1 MNICILSNFTKTYL
15 FHEIAQQLEKSN
27 IHAFWIATNRPLYQF
42 LVSQYGEGRVL
53 LINLTYSDRPA
64 LTVNDFK
71 LNELMYGD
79 RYLRHKTEIGF
90 RYLRHI
96 QKPIYDFLAKN
107 QIKAVF
113 GEITWSHEVLIHR
126 MCKQCPELDCTFLN
140 PHVVRIPDNRF
151 AFYTDERQ
159 SRLLQVE
166 RQEEWKGE
174 ILEARKPDY
183 LKLNDKIVKKSS
195 SLSGRLNRLKRFITN
210 ENMDPLD
217 PTLLPNVRQ
226 RVQMAWNQEWNKE
239 TYKSVNRV
247 SFDEVKHQPFV
258 FLGLHKQPEASVD
271 VFGRYYE
278 DQLLNIQ
285 NLWRALPEGW
295 NLLIK
300 EHTNAIGD
308 RSTAF
313 YKAIKKL
320 AGVYLVDEKTNSY
333 EMIRQAALV
342 ATITGTIA
350 YEAALM
356 QVPSV
361 TFAPTF
367 FNQLNTCATID
378 LRDLNQHLLSNIA
391 SSLREK
397 PDNREAFSK
406 YIFINSFE
414 GRMIDPI
421 SDPRSIT
428 SENVSLIAE
437 GMKQALAF
445 TQTQSSSQ
453 QVLGQHTA

>member
-15 FHEIAQQLEKSN
+15 FHEVAQQLEKSQV
-27 IHAFWIATNRPLYQF
+27 HTFWIATNRPLYDF
-42 LVSQYGEGRVL
+42 LTSKYGTDRVL
-53 LINLTYSDRPA
+53 LINLTYSEQPG

-79 RYLRHKTEIGF
+79 RYLRHKPEVGF

-96 QKPIYDFLAKN
+96 QQPIYDFIAKN
-107 QIKAVF
+107 KIKAVF
-113 GEITWSHEVLIHR
+113 GEITWSHEVLIYR

-151 AFYTDERQ
+151 AFFTDERQ
-159 SRLLQVE
+159 SQLLEVG
-166 RQEEWKGE
+166 RKEEWNGKV
-174 ILEARKPDY
+174 LEARKPDY

-195 SLSGRLNRLKRFITN
+195 SLAGRVDRLKRFVTN
-210 ENMDPLD
+210 ENMDSLD
-217 PTLLPNVRQ
+217 PTLLPNVKQ
-226 RVQMAWNQEWNKE
+226 RVNLAWTQERNKE
-239 TYKSVNRV
+239 TYKSVSRV
-247 SFDEVKHQPFV
+247 AFKEVKDKPFV

-278 DQLLNIQ
+278 DQLLNIR

-308 RSTAF
+308 RPRKF
-313 YKAIKKL
+313 YKAIKRL
-320 AGVYLVDEKTNSY
+320 AGVHLVHEKTNSY
-333 EMIRQAALV
+333 EMIQQAALV

-367 FNQLNTCATID
+367 FNRLNTCSTID
-378 LRDLNQHLLSNIA
+378 LRDIDHNLLSDIA
-391 SSLREK
+391 ATLRLQ
-397 PDNREAFSK
+397 PDNRKDFSE
-406 YIFINSFE
+406 YIFMNSFE

-428 SENVSLIAE
+428 PENINLLAKGIAT
-437 GMKQALAF
+437 ALNF
-445 TQTQSSSQ
+445 IQQQQSIQ
-453 QVLGQHTA
+453 EVLGQPTA

>member
-15 FHEIAQQLEKSN
+15 FHEIAKDLERSQIN
-27 IHAFWIATNRPLYQF
+27 VFWIATNRPLYDF
-42 LVSQYGEGRVL
+42 LLSQYGAERVL
-53 LINLTYSDRPA
+53 LINLTYSERPS

-71 LNELMYGD
+71 LNELIYGD
-79 RYLRHKTEIGF
+79 RYLRHKPEVGF

-96 QKPIYDFLAKN
+96 QQPIYDFIAKH
-107 QIKAVF
+107 QLKAIF
-113 GEITWSHEVLIHR
+113 GEITWSHEILIHR
-126 MCKQCPELDCTFLN
+126 MCKQCPELGCVFLN

-151 AFYTDERQ
+151 AFFTDERQ
-159 SRLLQVE
+159 SQLLPVT
-166 RQEEWKGE
+166 RKEEWKGNV
-174 ILEARKPDY
+174 LEAKKPDY
-183 LKLNDKIVKKSS
+183 LKLNDKIVKKSG
-195 SLSGRLNRLKRFITN
+195 SLSGRLNRFKRFLTN

-217 PTLLPNVRQ
+217 PCLLPNVKQ
-226 RVQMAWNQEWNKE
+226 RVQLAWTQEKNKE
-239 TYKSVNRV
+239 TYKSVDRIA
-247 SFDEVKHQPFV
+247 FTEVIDKPFV

-278 DQLLNIQ
+278 DQLMNIR

-308 RSTAF
+308 RPTAF
-313 YKAIKKL
+313 YQAIKRL
-320 AGVYLVDEKTNSY
+320 AGVHLVDEKTNSY

-350 YEAALM
+350 YEAGLM
-356 QVPSV
+356 KIPSV

-367 FNQLNTCATID
+367 FNGLNTCSTID
-378 LRDLNQHLLSNIA
+378 LRDIDQYLLSDIA
-391 SSLREK
+391 KHLAQQA
-397 PDNREAFSK
+397 DNRKEFSE
-406 YIFINSFE
+406 FIYVNSFE

-428 SENVSLIAE
+428 PENIALLAE
-437 GMKQALAF
+437 GIKGALHF
-445 TQTQSSSQ
+445 IQ
-453 QVLGQHTA
+453 QQHSLQKVLGQPTA